1 MDILDSKGILVA
13 KLISTS
19 RDVKAGLN
27 FYSDSSDLLQVALWA
42 HPEGQI
48 LASHKHLKVERNTSG
63 TTEVVFV
70 ISGSIHFDIYDDQ
83 NALLLEGTLAKG
95 ELLICHAGGHGYQ
108 ILDSD
113 TQVLEIKNGP
123 YFGLE
128 SDKMLISNL
137 CTEIDTLEVT
147 NS

>member
-1 MDILDSKGILVA
+1 MEIRDLNG
-13 KLISTS
+13 KLFARVISTTKE
-19 RDVKAGLN
+19 VKKGLN
-27 FYSDSSDLLQVALWA
+27 FYSDANELLQVALWA

-48 LASHKHLKVERNTSG
+48 LASHKHLLVERKTHG

-70 ISGSIHFDIYDDQ
+70 ISGTIHFDIYDDQ
-83 NALLLEGTLAKG
+83 NALLSEGILVKG
-95 ELLICHAGGHGYQ
+95 DLLLCHAGGHGYR

-128 SDKMLISNL
+128 SDKMLIPEL
-137 CTEIDTLEVT
+137 CTLSKSSERR

>member
-1 MDILDSKGILVA
+1 MDILDLNGKLVA
-13 KLISTS
+13 KVISTIQ
-19 RDVKAGLN
+19 DVKEGLT

-42 HPEGQI
+42 HPKGR
-48 LASHKHLKVERNTSG
+48 LLSSHKHLLVERNTFG
-63 TTEVVFV
+63 TTEVIFV
-70 ISGSIHFDIYDDQ
+70 ITGSIHFDIYDDQ
-83 NALLLEGTLAKG
+83 NALLTEGVLVKG
-95 ELLICHAGGHGYQ
+95 DLLICHAGGHGYR

-128 SDKMLISNL
+128 SDKMLIPEL
-137 CTEIDTLEVT
+137 CTNTDFPEMT